1 MITSAPGFAHPVS
14 QIFLTENNEPS
25 PTQVGRLL
33 TGEAERG
40 SIFIPRS
47 YNKIVLMR
55 HYTVKGLIKFQQN
68 MPRQEFS
75 KSYKKP
81 LIHYTEQVR
90 NLVFVT
96 CILERHLVRT
106 RGPEIMISNPFWLI
120 LLRQQTFHTI
130 IFVWVQFSPI
140 QVKSTCSLVLLAGSQ
155 SK

>member
-1 MITSAPGFAHPVS
+1 MITSAPGFAHQVS

-40 SIFIPRS
+40 SIFIPWS

-81 LIHYTEQVR
+81 VIHYTEH
-90 NLVFVT
+90 VT
-96 CILERHLVRT
+96 
-106 RGPEIMISNPFWLI
+106 
-120 LLRQQTFHTI
+120 
-130 IFVWVQFSPI
+130 
-140 QVKSTCSLVLLAGSQ
+140 SL
-155 SK
+155 